1 MLLPELKLDI
11 LRRRPYSRL
20 TDLPSRHIRPT
31 EIHSDLRVARI
42 LQAGHIRLVNEAV
55 THGREKP
62 LEIRPPEIRL
72 TSQLRERVEDLP
84 HGVQVDIRGSVIV
97 ETLREIRV
105 DAQELCTALVGG
117 SGGGLGFE
125 GGEEGLEP
133 FERRGILADPDE
145 LDTAETTGR
154 IRPGAQVPDV
164 FEDGGPGRDA
174 YAGAD

>member
-1 MLLPELKLDI
+1 M
-11 LRRRPYSRL
+11 
-20 TDLPSRHIRPT
+20 
-31 EIHSDLRVARI
+31 
-42 LQAGHIRLVNEAV
+42 
-55 THGREKP
+55 
-62 LEIRPPEIRL
+62 
-72 TSQLRERVEDLP
+72 
-84 HGVQVDIRGSVIV
+84 
-97 ETLREIRV
+97 